1 MCGEHLVDYRARRA
15 EPGSSPHVR
24 GALGGTVTIIARGGI
39 IPACAGSTRNANLS
53 NANLWDHPRMCGEH
67 PLFGRR
73 WRVKQGSSPH
83 VRGAHRTFW
92 TSEHSCGIIP
102 ACAGSTSNVL
112 DFRTFLWDHPR
123 MCGEHLSVVKRLFQR
138 LGSSPHVRGA
148 LAEPVEYAADGGIIP
163 ACAGST

>member
-67 PLFGRR
+67 FIEQTDAPRI
-73 WRVKQGSSPH
+73 VGSSPH
-83 VRGAHRTFW
+83 VRGAH
-92 TSEHSCGIIP
+92 
-102 ACAGSTSNVL
+102 
-112 DFRTFLWDHPR
+112 
-123 MCGEHLSVVKRLFQR
+123 
-138 LGSSPHVRGA
+138 
-148 LAEPVEYAADGGIIP
+148 
-163 ACAGST
+163 